1 MLTSKS
7 FDLLLNVV
15 VVYPVVGENMYLPDV
30 EIWYLLVSGNWKIQK
45 TTTILKHVVVANLP
59 GGWKKL
65 LNMSRSQARPTP
77 GCIFITFLQSEHP
90 KGTRSFSG
98 PPQGPKKASERLWVA
113 LRGPERPWVSQ
124 WEALRGSERP
134 WEAPLGSNLDGGRLH
149 SCPAGSGNN
158 SRCTEAL
165 RPTRFQK
172 LQNPKTT
179 DESQVSLVWQMS
191 PVLNSNSGYM
201 QIQVQILVF
210 SNRYCLTVPIRV
222 WDVDNPRK
230 DWDSESGSSDTALF
244 ALFEQ
249 TGLSPLS

>member
-1 MLTSKS
+1 M
-7 FDLLLNVV
+7 LLLSTPWLGKTCT
-15 VVYPVVGENMYLPDV
+15 YQMLKFGIY
-30 EIWYLLVSGNWKIQK
+30 ILVSGNWKIQQIK
-45 TTTILKHVVVANLP
+45 AISKHVVVANLP

-158 SRCTEAL
+158 TRCTEAL
-165 RPTRFQK
+165 RPTRFQAGK
-172 LQNPKTT
+172 VAKSQNQRWVT
-179 DESQVSLVWQMS
+179 SLT
-191 PVLNSNSGYM
+191 
-201 QIQVQILVF
+201 
-210 SNRYCLTVPIRV
+210 CLTNASCSQLKFRICA
-222 WDVDNPRK
+222 
-230 DWDSESGSSDTALF
+230 DSSPNSCFLQSILF
-244 ALFEQ
+244 DCLNQ
-249 TGLSPLS
+249 GVRRW

>member
-1 MLTSKS
+1 M
-7 FDLLLNVV
+7 LLLST
-15 VVYPVVGENMYLPDV
+15 PWFGENMYLPEV
-30 EIWYLLVSGNWKIQK
+30 EIWYLLVSGNWKIQQIK
-45 TTTILKHVVVANLP
+45 AISKHVVVANLP

-134 WEAPLGSNLDGGRLH
+134 WEALRGPERPLWAPTLTVVACTLARLAQATI
-149 SCPAGSGNN
+149 PD
-158 SRCTEAL
+158 AL
-165 RPTRFQK
+165 RHWGRQGFKLEK

-191 PVLNSNSGYM
+191 PVLNSNSGYV